1 MFQPL
6 ATVLGL
12 VMALSGSSKIQ
23 SKPVA
28 VAAAQKLN
36 YTNIMKPIGIAEL
49 ILGIVSVLGYWDF
62 VPDMLVVGAIL
73 GIAVIMAGAI
83 LFHLKAK
90 DVKGAVVPLVLFLM
104 AVAALTVSNG

>member
-23 SKPVA
+23 SKPMA
-28 VAAAQKLN
+28 VAAAEKLN

-49 ILGIVSVLGYWDF
+49 VLGIVSVLGYWDF

-73 GIAVIMAGAI
+73 GIAIIMAGAI
-83 LFHLKAK
+83 LFHLKSK
-90 DVKGAVVPLVLFLM
+90 DTKGAVVPLVLFLM